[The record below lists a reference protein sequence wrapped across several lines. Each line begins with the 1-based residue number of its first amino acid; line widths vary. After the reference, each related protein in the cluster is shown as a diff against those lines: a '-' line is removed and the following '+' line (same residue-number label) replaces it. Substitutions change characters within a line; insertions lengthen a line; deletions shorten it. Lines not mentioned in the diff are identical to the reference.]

1 MKYALFVLLLIFCSA
16 LIMLTQFHLD
26 GGMIAPS
33 GISIDKLGG
42 MNDDIVVVC
51 ASVTVGH

>member
-1 MKYALFVLLLIFCSA
+1 MCIICFIAFIFCSA
-16 LIMLTQFHLD
+16 LIMLTQFRLD

-33 GISIDKLGG
+33 GIAIDKLGDI
-42 MNDDIVVVC
+42 NDDMVVVC